1 MLTSFR
7 NATKSTVGTII
18 IAFIGLLIV
27 IGFAMG
33 DISNLTPGGGN
44 LGGTTLAKVGS
55 LEITDQDMDRA
66 MQRRLAQVREQNPE
80 ATYASIAGDFAP
92 LLQSLIDERALQAF
106 ADKHGFVISKR
117 LIDAEIAQL
126 PGVRGLD
133 GQVTS
138 QSYQAFLAR
147 QRMTDAELRQLIR
160 GSLLQR
166 LLLTPAA
173 TNPHIPI
180 GVATPYA
187 SMLLEARRGQ
197 VALLPLAAFAQGL
210 NPTDAQIQQFYRAN
224 QSRYTVP
231 EQRVLKIAQIG
242 PEQVNVTATQQEI
255 EAYYRAN
262 QDQFAAKD
270 IRVINQAV
278 VPDRNVANGIAQR
291 ARGGQSLAQA
301 AQPAGLSQTDVSL
314 GEQTRQEFADIAGEQ
329 VAAAT
334 WNASSGSV
342 VGPVQSDLGWHVVQV
357 ESVRTQPGRSLAQ
370 ARDEIAAQITAQ
382 KRETAVGDA
391 VDKVQDAIDAGG
403 NFDEAARAAGLNVTT
418 TPAITANGRNRGN
431 PTYQFP
437 EQLTP
442 ALKAGFE
449 LAPND
454 DPVIEQLGQEGHN
467 FALVAPAQ
475 VIPAAPAPLAEI
487 RDQVRQDWIRKQ
499 AADRAL
505 AAARAIAA
513 KATGD
518 TSLQEAAKQADVT
531 IPPVQPVG
539 ARRLQLTQMGPNV
552 PAPIQTLF
560 TLAKGKVQVGADRA
574 GRGYF
579 VVKVD
584 EIIPGNAL
592 NQPRLISEVQQEFA
606 EPVAQEYAEQFIA
619 AARNRVG
626 VRRNEDAIAAARA
639 RITSTQ

>member
-1 MLTSFR
+1 MLTAFR

-18 IAFIGLLIV
+18 IAFIGLMIV

-55 LEITDQDMDRA
+55 IEITDQDMDKA

-80 ATYASIAGDFAP
+80 ATYATIEADFAP
-92 LLQSLIDERALQAF
+92 MLQALIDERALEAF
-106 ADKHGFVISKR
+106 ADKEGFVISKR
-117 LIDAEIAQL
+117 LVDAEIAQL

-133 GQVTS
+133 GQVTP

-173 TNPHIPI
+173 TNPHVPV

-187 SMLLEARRGQ
+187 SMLLEERRGQ

-210 NPTDAQIQQFYRAN
+210 NPTDAQIQQFYQAN

-242 PEQVNVTATQQEI
+242 PDQVNVTATQQEI

-291 ARGGQSLAQA
+291 ANGGQSLAQA
-301 AQPAGLSQTDVSL
+301 AQPAGLSAADVSL
-314 GEQTRQEFADIAGEQ
+314 GEQTREEFADIAGEQ
-329 VAAAT
+329 VAAAA
-334 WNASSGSV
+334 WNASGGSV
-342 VGPVQSDLGWHVVQV
+342 VGPVQSDLGWHVIQV

-370 ARDEIAAQITAQ
+370 VRDEIAAQISAQ

-403 NFDEAARAAGLNVTT
+403 NFDEAARAAGLSVTT
-418 TPAITANGRNRGN
+418 TPAITANGNNRAN
-431 PTYQFP
+431 SSYQFP

-454 DPVIEQLGQEGHN
+454 DPVVEQLGQEGQN

-505 AAARAIAA
+505 AAARAIAPR
-513 KATGD
+513 ATGE
-518 TSLQEAAKQADVT
+518 TSRQQAAEQADVT

-539 ARRLQLTQMGPNV
+539 ARRLQLTQMGQNV
-552 PAPIQTLF
+552 PAPLQTLF
-560 TLAKGKVQVGADRA
+560 TIAEGKVQVGADRE

-606 EPVAQEYAEQFIA
+606 EPIAQEYAEQFIA

-626 VRRNEDAIAAARA
+626 VRRNEDAIAAARN
-639 RITSTQ
+639 RITSGQ